1 MRFALCDDLE
11 RDRES
16 LCAHLRDA
24 LAERRV
30 AADIEVFDSGDALL
44 EHLSREPFDAYFLDI
59 YMKGMTGVQTAYRLL
74 EKDART
80 VIVFIT
86 SSPDHMADGFQI
98 GAVHYL
104 VKPVTPDSVGQ
115 ALERVLRLLDKPEA
129 YITLQIGRMEKQV
142 LLEDIFFVESRERQC
157 LIHTKEEVLPPYIR
171 LDELQAMLDDRF
183 LRCHRS
189 YLINMDKTEGLFSDG
204 FLMRDGAA
212 VPVKRDKR
220 LEMKQRF
227 EQYCFDKLRKGMR

>member
-1 MRFALCDDLE
+1 MRFALCDDLKQ
-11 RDRES
+11 DRE
-16 LCAHLRDA
+16 LLRAYLRDA
-24 LAERRV
+24 LAERRIT
-30 AADIEVFDSGDALL
+30 ADIEVFDSGDALL

-59 YMKGMTGVQTAYRLL
+59 YMQGMTGVQTAYRLL

-104 VKPVTPDSVGQ
+104 VEPVTLDSVGQ

-142 LLEDIFFVESRERQC
+142 LLEDIVFVESRERQC
-157 LIHTKEEVLPPYIR
+157 LIHTKKEVMPPYIR

-189 YLINMDKTEGLFSDG
+189 YLINMAETEGLFSDG
-204 FLMRDGAA
+204 FLMSDGAA

>member
-1 MRFALCDDLE
+1 MRFALCDDLKQ
-11 RDRES
+11 DRE
-16 LCAHLRDA
+16 LLRAYLRDA
-24 LAERRV
+24 LAERRIT
-30 AADIEVFDSGDALL
+30 ADIEVFDSGDALL

-59 YMKGMTGVQTAYRLL
+59 YMQGMTGVQTAYRLL

-142 LLEDIFFVESRERQC
+142 LLEDIVFVESRERQC
-157 LIHTKEEVLPPYIR
+157 LIHTKKEVMPPYIR

-189 YLINMDKTEGLFSDG
+189 YLINMAETEGLFSDG
-204 FLMRDGAA
+204 FLMSDGAA

>member
-1 MRFALCDDLE
+1 MRFALCDDLKQD
-11 RDRES
+11 RDLLRT
-16 LCAHLRDA
+16 HLRDA
-24 LAERRV
+24 LAERRI

-44 EHLSREPFDAYFLDI
+44 EHLFQAPFDAYFLDI

-104 VKPVTPDSVGQ
+104 VKPVTPESVGQ

-142 LLEDIFFVESRERQC
+142 LLEDIVFVESRERQC
-157 LIHTKEEVLPPYIR
+157 LIHTRKEIVPPYIR
-171 LDELQAMLDDRF
+171 LDELQAMLDNRF

-189 YLINMDKTEGLFSDG
+189 YLINMDETDGLFSDG
-204 FLMRDGAA
+204 FLMSDGVAI
-212 VPVKRDKR
+212 PVKRDKR

>member
-1 MRFALCDDLE
+1 MRFALCDDLKQ
-11 RDRES
+11 DRE
-16 LCAHLRDA
+16 LLRAYLRDA
-24 LAERRV
+24 LAERRIT
-30 AADIEVFDSGDALL
+30 ADIEVFDSGDALL

-59 YMKGMTGVQTAYRLL
+59 YMQGMTGVQTAYRLL

-104 VKPVTPDSVGQ
+104 VKPVTLDSVGQ

-142 LLEDIFFVESRERQC
+142 LLEDIVFVESRERQC
-157 LIHTKEEVLPPYIR
+157 LIHTKKEVMPPYIR
-171 LDELQAMLDDRF
+171 LDDLQAMLDDRF

-189 YLINMDKTEGLFSDG
+189 YLINMAETEGLFSDG
-204 FLMRDGAA
+204 FLMSDGAA

>member
-1 MRFALCDDLE
+1 MRFALCDDLKQ
-11 RDRES
+11 DRE
-16 LCAHLRDA
+16 LLRAYLRDA
-24 LAERRV
+24 LAERRIT
-30 AADIEVFDSGDALL
+30 ADIEVFDSGDALL

-59 YMKGMTGVQTAYRLL
+59 YMQGMTGVQTAYRLL

-104 VKPVTPDSVGQ
+104 VKPVTLDSVGQ

-142 LLEDIFFVESRERQC
+142 LLEDIVFVESRERQC
-157 LIHTKEEVLPPYIR
+157 LIHTKKEVMPPYIR

-189 YLINMDKTEGLFSDG
+189 YLINMAETEGLFSDG
-204 FLMRDGAA
+204 FLMSDGAA